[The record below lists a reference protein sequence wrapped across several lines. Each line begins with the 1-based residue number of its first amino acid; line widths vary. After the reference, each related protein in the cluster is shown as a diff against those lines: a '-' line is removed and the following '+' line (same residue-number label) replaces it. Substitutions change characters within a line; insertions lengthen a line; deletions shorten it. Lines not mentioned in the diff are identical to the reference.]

1 MSVEI
6 KLKRTKFVDIDLNF
20 KAHPITNDISRR
32 VDENAIVTSIRN
44 LILTE
49 RFDHPF
55 HPEIYSPIRGLL
67 FELLTPESIA
77 TIRRS
82 ITYLITNFEPR
93 IEMVKL
99 DVSPYPDQN
108 GIEVN
113 LFFRIIGTIETLKT
127 TFYVD
132 RTL

>member
-1 MSVEI
+1 MTVEI
-6 KLKRTKFVDIDLNF
+6 KLKRTKFVDIDLNL
-20 KAHPITNDISRR
+20 KAHPVTHDISRR
-32 VDENAIVTSIRN
+32 VDENAIVTSLKN

-55 HPEIYSPIRGLL
+55 HPEIYSPIKGLL
-67 FELLTPESIA
+67 FELLTNDTVA
-77 TIRRS
+77 TIKRS
-82 ITYLITNFEPR
+82 ISYLITNFEPR
-93 IEMVKL
+93 VEMIKL
-99 DVSPYPDQN
+99 DVVPYPNQN